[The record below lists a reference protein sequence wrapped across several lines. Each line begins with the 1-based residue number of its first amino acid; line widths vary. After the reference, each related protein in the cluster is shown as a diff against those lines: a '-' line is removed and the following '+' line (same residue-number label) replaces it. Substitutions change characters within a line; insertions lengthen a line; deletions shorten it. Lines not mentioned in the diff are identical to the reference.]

1 MSVIFMR
8 NSLGALNACCIRYT
22 IIVETM
28 LVEHHAIFDH
38 LLSGCREAAMAA
50 LEAHVRRSLE
60 PNIERLCRLAP
71 LPEKFRTPFLVQVD
85 EPASGATPRS
95 SRSSVPL

>member
-1 MSVIFMR
+1 MR
-8 NSLGALNACCIRYT
+8 NSLGALNAYCIRYA

-38 LLSGCREAAMAA
+38 LLSGCREAATAA

-71 LPEKFRTPFLVQVD
+71 LPEKSRTPFLVQVD

>member
-1 MSVIFMR
+1 
-8 NSLGALNACCIRYT
+8 
-22 IIVETM
+22 
-28 LVEHHAIFDH
+28 
-38 LLSGCREAAMAA
+38 MAA
-50 LEAHVRRSLE
+50 LEAHVRRSFE

-71 LPEKFRTPFLVQVD
+71 LPEKLRTPFLVQVD